1 MEILCACLMGSE
13 CCMTMCDLSW
23 KITCSV
29 ALVVAAVLRSS
40 SDPTLPLSHP
50 RLLQLIALSQ
60 SWSWQERETKMKQ
73 TTGCCC
79 WILKQDL
86 RSLHIEFRNC
96 HLKFSHV
103 KKINLKINCCVNHV
117 YTLPPKL
124 SSVIKKLQW
133 GSIFCIFTFVT
144 STLIGMMNTKKK
156 LKKAYKMFR
165 LGVQSPLVKRLNS
178 YIMLLAKRRCD
189 YNI

>member
-1 MEILCACLMGSE
+1 MSNPEQPHYINKFFLTRSQFKDINDFFLSIDSPNITKKAGSLMEILCACLMGSE

-50 RLLQLIALSQ
+50 RLLQLIALSR

-86 RSLHIEFRNC
+86 RSLHIEFWNC

-103 KKINLKINCCVNHV
+103 KKYIRPYVV
-117 YTLPPKL
+117 
-124 SSVIKKLQW
+124 
-133 GSIFCIFTFVT
+133 SITFTHC
-144 STLIGMMNTKKK
+144 LRN
-156 LKKAYKMFR
+156 FR
-165 LGVQSPLVKRLNS
+165 PS
-178 YIMLLAKRRCD
+178 
-189 YNI
+189 